1 MTKRL
6 LLLLPIVLLAGCASR
21 LTNLTPQ
28 QVVRTE
34 THLYPFEVAM
44 KSSQQALVWES
55 IQPYVVVGTDLYP
68 MRLQPLMTNRWE
80 ALVPIPANN
89 NLVHY
94 HFKFDYLVNTIG
106 PRKPDSAASQTYSLR
121 LLDTQQ

>member
-6 LLLLPIVLLAGCASR
+6 FLLLPIVLLAGCATR

-28 QVVRTE
+28 QTPRTQ

-55 IQPYVVVGTDLYP
+55 IQPYVVIGTDLFP
-68 MRLQPLMTNRWE
+68 MRLQPMMTNRWE
-80 ALVPIPANN
+80 AMVPVPAGQ

-94 HFKFDYLVNTIG
+94 HYKFDYLVNSIG
-106 PRKPDSAASQTYSLR
+106 PRKPDSASSPTYSLR
-121 LLDTQQ
+121 VLDAQ